1 MTKKAFSRAGFE
13 PAPLGKGHTYP
24 VELPFI
30 LIVTLFYRFALY
42 LKSDSRRLH
51 PGGFFSP
58 KVRRA
63 DELGEGGKGKA
74 GGDPSLE

>member
-1 MTKKAFSRAGFE
+1 MITSKGRGNIVILVRAPSTLTAIPKNITKKAFSRAGFE

-42 LKSDSRRLH
+42 LKSD
-51 PGGFFSP
+51 
-58 KVRRA
+58 
-63 DELGEGGKGKA
+63 
-74 GGDPSLE
+74 